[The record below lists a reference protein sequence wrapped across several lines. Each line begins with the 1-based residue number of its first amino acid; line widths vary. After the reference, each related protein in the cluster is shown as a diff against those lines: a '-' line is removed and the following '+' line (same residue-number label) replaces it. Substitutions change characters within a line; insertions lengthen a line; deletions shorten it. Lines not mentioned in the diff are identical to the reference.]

1 MLAYLYRYNDIK
13 QYFYLSNRGDLV
25 IDRSLQLE
33 PGVYDIVLNNGYIQ
47 AQKLDMT
54 IDEFI
59 EQVDFGSWQP
69 LFEIP
74 DGLRNHM
81 LKFAKKLLKYKLENR
96 FVLIRSHNDAD
107 GFGAAVGL
115 NRIFPWSMKI
125 IYPTP
130 TYQLKDAIS
139 DISLLMNKNNPV
151 MILSDLGGNSES
163 QQALNLF
170 KVHGIDYV
178 VIDHHPFQNPDPEHY
193 LISWEYDNSG
203 KYTATYLTNE
213 IARIL
218 GYEHDEF
225 IYIGLVGDKSPLIQ
239 HTEELRLKSMIVDF
253 LTSYTN
259 DFNFIYQVM
268 TNPNLYQEYMN
279 SAKEKYGEIGDL
291 IRESYYMIIKGVKV
305 YFIDAEKIIRRIE
318 FQSTGKIASY
328 ILDIVGDNS
337 VILVYN
343 NNRYTIRIGE
353 GAFAKGIDTHKIMN
367 SVKEF
372 ILGGGHLRAASFKF
386 HGANRKMIESKIIE
400 TIRQVLNNEN
410 SG

>member
-1 MLAYLYRYNDIK
+1 
-13 QYFYLSNRGDLV
+13 
-25 IDRSLQLE
+25 
-33 PGVYDIVLNNGYIQ
+33 
-47 AQKLDMT
+47 
-54 IDEFI
+54 
-59 EQVDFGSWQP
+59 
-69 LFEIP
+69 
-74 DGLRNHM
+74 
-81 LKFAKKLLKYKLENR
+81 
-96 FVLIRSHNDAD
+96 
-107 GFGAAVGL
+107 
-115 NRIFPWSMKI
+115 
-125 IYPTP
+125 
-130 TYQLKDAIS
+130 
-139 DISLLMNKNNPV
+139 
-151 MILSDLGGNSES
+151 
-163 QQALNLF
+163 
-170 KVHGIDYV
+170 
-178 VIDHHPFQNPDPEHY
+178 PERY
-193 LISWEYDNSG
+193 LISWEYDSSG

-291 IRESYYMIIKGVKV
+291 IRESYYMIIKGVKI

-328 ILDIVGDNS
+328 ILDMVGDNS

-372 ILGGGHLRAASFKF
+372 IVGGGHLRAASFKF
-386 HGANRKMIESKIIE
+386 HSANRRMIESRIIE